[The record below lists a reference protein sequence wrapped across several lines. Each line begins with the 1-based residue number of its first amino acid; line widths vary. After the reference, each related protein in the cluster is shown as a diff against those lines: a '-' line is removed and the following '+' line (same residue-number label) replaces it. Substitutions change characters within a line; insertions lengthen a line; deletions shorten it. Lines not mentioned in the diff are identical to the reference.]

1 MKRDLGIKLLKEG
14 QDIPDREQL
23 PLLRPALKTIFTN
36 NFLETGIVVTESIVV
51 LYLKCVLLS

>member
-1 MKRDLGIKLLKEG
+1 MGIKLLKEG